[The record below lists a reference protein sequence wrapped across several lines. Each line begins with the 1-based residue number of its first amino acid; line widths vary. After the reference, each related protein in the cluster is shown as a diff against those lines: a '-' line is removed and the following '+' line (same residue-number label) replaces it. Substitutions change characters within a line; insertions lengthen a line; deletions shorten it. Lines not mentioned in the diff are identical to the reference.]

1 VNVKSNESITEIQFN
16 DRSLTSFS
24 LTPPLKRGIVVLYL
38 LKEDFMTQ
46 DILYATEQTPIAP
59 FEFDED
65 VVAVFPDM
73 IARSVPGYKL
83 LLPLIGQIASR
94 YAQPHSRCYDL
105 GCSLGAVTLA
115 LRQQIKEPGCR
126 ITAVDNSPAMIEQC
140 RQILARAG
148 SGLPVDLVE
157 ANICQTPIR
166 QASVVVLNFTFQ
178 FVPPAQRDAL
188 IQRIYDGLLPG
199 GVLILSEK
207 VVFEPAEMD
216 DLLVTLHHD
225 FKRANGYSDLEISQ
239 KRTALE
245 NVLISETVP
254 QHQTRLQKAGFAS
267 ADLWFQ
273 AFNFVSLLAIKQ

>member
-1 VNVKSNESITEIQFN
+1 M
-16 DRSLTSFS
+16 
-24 LTPPLKRGIVVLYL
+24 IVS
-38 LKEDFMTQ
+38 TAQ
-46 DILYATEQTPIAP
+46 DTLYADERAQVAP
-59 FEFDED
+59 FEFDEE

-115 LRQQIKEPGCR
+115 LRQQIKQPGCL
-126 ITAVDNSPAMIEQC
+126 ITAVDNSPAMLNQC
-140 RQILARAG
+140 REIIGR
-148 SGLPVDLVE
+148 SGLGVPVELVE
-157 ANICQTPIR
+157 DDICQTPIS

-178 FVPPAQRDAL
+178 FVPPALRDAL

-207 VVFEPAEMD
+207 VVFESPELD
-216 DLLVTLHHD
+216 ELLVMLHHD
-225 FKRANGYSDLEISQ
+225 FKRANGYSELEISQ

-254 QHQTRLQKAGFAS
+254 QHQARLQKVGFAS
-267 ADLWFQ
+267 ANLWFQ
-273 AFNFVSLLAIKQ
+273 AFNFVSLLAIK

>member
-1 VNVKSNESITEIQFN
+1 
-16 DRSLTSFS
+16 
-24 LTPPLKRGIVVLYL
+24 
-38 LKEDFMTQ
+38 MAQ
-46 DILYATEQTPIAP
+46 DTIYATERTQVAP
-59 FEFDED
+59 FEFDEA

-73 IARSVPGYKL
+73 IERSVPGYTL
-83 LLPLIGQIASR
+83 LLSLIGQIASR

-115 LRQQIKEPGCR
+115 LRQQIKQPGCR
-126 ITAVDNSPAMIEQC
+126 ITAVDNAAAMIEKC
-140 RQILARAG
+140 GEIIGRSG
-148 SGLPVDLVE
+148 PGLPVDLVE
-157 ANICQTPIR
+157 ANICDVPIR
-166 QASVVVLNFTFQ
+166 EASVVVLNFTFQ

-199 GVLILSEK
+199 GALILSEK
-207 VVFEPAEMD
+207 VVFEPQELD

-254 QHQTRLQKAGFAS
+254 QHQARLLAAGFTS

-273 AFNFVSLLAIKQ
+273 AFNFVSLLAVKG

>member
-1 VNVKSNESITEIQFN
+1 MSHDS
-16 DRSLTSFS
+16 
-24 LTPPLKRGIVVLYL
+24 
-38 LKEDFMTQ
+38 
-46 DILYATEQTPIAP
+46 LYAIPKNKVPP
-59 FEFDED
+59 FEFDEA

-73 IARSVPGYKL
+73 IERSVPGYAL

-115 LRQQIKEPGCR
+115 LRQQIQQDGVR
-126 ITAVDNSPAMIEQC
+126 ITAVDNSAAMIETC
-140 RQILARAG
+140 EEIIGRSG
-148 SGLPVDLVE
+148 PGLPVDLVE
-157 ANICQTPIR
+157 ADICQIAITN
-166 QASVVVLNFTFQ
+166 ASVVVLNLTFQ
-178 FVPPAQRDAL
+178 FVPPTQRDAL
-188 IQRIYDGLLPG
+188 IQRIFDGLLPG
-199 GVLILSEK
+199 GALILSEK
-207 VVFEPAEMD
+207 VLFAPAELD

-254 QHQTRLQKAGFAS
+254 QHQARLLRAGFAS

-273 AFNFVSLLAIKQ
+273 AFNFVSLLAIK

>member
-1 VNVKSNESITEIQFN
+1 MIGFTAQDTIYASKKDEV
-16 DRSLTSFS
+16 
-24 LTPPLKRGIVVLYL
+24 PP
-38 LKEDFMTQ
+38 FT
-46 DILYATEQTPIAP
+46 
-59 FEFDED
+59 FDEA
-65 VVAVFPDM
+65 VVTVFPDM
-73 IARSVPGYKL
+73 IARSVPGYEL
-83 LLPLIGQIASR
+83 LLPLIGQIAGR

-115 LRQQIKEPGCR
+115 LRRQIKQPGCR

-140 RQILARAG
+140 RHILAR
-148 SGLPVDLVE
+148 SDDGLPVDLVE
-157 ANICQTPIR
+157 ADICQTPIR
-166 QASVVVLNFTFQ
+166 QASVVVLNFTLQ
-178 FVPPAQRDAL
+178 FVPPARRDAL
-188 IQRIYDGLLPG
+188 IQRIYAGLLTG

-207 VVFEPAEMD
+207 VIFVPAELD

-254 QHQTRLQKAGFAS
+254 QHQARLRAAGFAS

-273 AFNFVSLLAIKQ
+273 AFNFISLLAIK

>member
-1 VNVKSNESITEIQFN
+1 
-16 DRSLTSFS
+16 
-24 LTPPLKRGIVVLYL
+24 
-38 LKEDFMTQ
+38 MAQ
-46 DILYATEQTPIAP
+46 DSLYATRKNKVAP
-59 FEFDED
+59 FEFDEE

-73 IARSVPGYKL
+73 IERSVPGYTL
-83 LLPLIGQIASR
+83 LLPLIGQLGSR

-115 LRQQIKEPGCR
+115 LRQQIQQPGVR
-126 ITAVDNSPAMIEQC
+126 ITAVDNSAAMIETC
-140 RQILARAG
+140 GQIIGRSG
-148 SGLPVDLVE
+148 PGLPVDLVE
-157 ANICQTPIR
+157 ADICQTPISS
-166 QASVVVLNFTFQ
+166 ASVVVLNFTFQ

-199 GVLILSEK
+199 GALILSEK
-207 VVFEPAEMD
+207 VVFQPAELD

-254 QHQTRLQKAGFAS
+254 QHQARLRQAGFAS

-273 AFNFVSLLAIKQ
+273 AFNFVSLLAIK

>member
-1 VNVKSNESITEIQFN
+1 
-16 DRSLTSFS
+16 
-24 LTPPLKRGIVVLYL
+24 
-38 LKEDFMTQ
+38 MAQ
-46 DILYATEQTPIAP
+46 DTIYATERTQVAP
-59 FEFDED
+59 FEFDEA

-73 IARSVPGYKL
+73 IERSVPGYTL
-83 LLPLIGQIASR
+83 LLSLIGQIASR

-115 LRQQIKEPGCR
+115 LRQQIQQPGCR
-126 ITAVDNSPAMIEQC
+126 ITAVDNAAAMIEKC
-140 RQILARAG
+140 GEIIGRSG
-148 SGLPVDLVE
+148 PGLPVDLVE
-157 ANICQTPIR
+157 ANICDVPIR
-166 QASVVVLNFTFQ
+166 EASVVVLNFTFQ

-199 GVLILSEK
+199 GALILSEK
-207 VVFEPAEMD
+207 VVFEPAELD

-254 QHQTRLQKAGFAS
+254 QHQARLLAAGFTS

-273 AFNFVSLLAIKQ
+273 AFNFVSLLAIK

>member
-1 VNVKSNESITEIQFN
+1 MIQ
-16 DRSLTSFS
+16 DT
-24 LTPPLKRGIVVLYL
+24 I
-38 LKEDFMTQ
+38 
-46 DILYATEQTPIAP
+46 YARAREKIAP
-59 FEFDED
+59 FEFDES

-73 IARSVPGYKL
+73 IERSVPGYTL

-115 LRQQIKEPGCR
+115 LRQQIQQEGCR
-126 ITAVDNSPAMIEQC
+126 ITAVDNSPAMIEKC
-140 RQILARAG
+140 AEIIGRSG
-148 SGLPVDLVE
+148 PGLPVDLVE
-157 ANICQTPIR
+157 ADIGHIPISN
-166 QASVVVLNFTFQ
+166 ASVVVLNFTFQ
-178 FVPPAQRDAL
+178 FVPPAQRDDL
-188 IQRIYDGLLPG
+188 IQRIYAGLRPG

-207 VVFEPAEMD
+207 VVFEPAEWD
-216 DLLVTLHHD
+216 ALLVTLHHD

-254 QHQTRLQKAGFAS
+254 QHQARLRRAGFTS

-273 AFNFVSLLAIKQ
+273 AFNFVSLLAVKSNQVIE